1 MTRAENDQTCQPLE
15 HLLALGTRQLADAG
29 IEGPR
34 RESRLL
40 LTYALGLT
48 PEQMLSRSPRDL
60 VPEQPFLTYLA
71 RRVAREPMAFI
82 TGMQGFWTLDLAV
95 SPATLVPRG
104 DSETLL
110 SCLLDYCPD
119 TQSPKAMLDLGTG
132 TGCLLLA
139 ALSDYPHAWGI
150 GVDINPEAALLAQ
163 GNAVRCGLADR
174 AVFLAGVW
182 DNALHGQ
189 RFDVVLSNP
198 PYIPTA
204 DLAGLMPEVRLHE
217 PAAALDGGEDGME
230 AYRVLCDR
238 IPHLLTP
245 DGVAIFEIGIGQGD
259 DLRVVAAEAGLDVL
273 EIRADLGDVPRAAVL
288 RVCREKSA

>member
-1 MTRAENDQTCQPLE
+1 MTRAENDQTCQPLDS
-15 HLLALGTRQLADAG
+15 LLALGTRHLAEAG

-34 RESRLL
+34 REARLL

-71 RRVAREPMAFI
+71 RRAAREPMAFI
-82 TGMQGFWTLDLAV
+82 TGSQGFWTLDLAV

-119 TQSPKAMLDLGTG
+119 TQSRKAMLDLGTG

-139 ALSDYPHAWGI
+139 ALAEYPQAWGI
-150 GVDINPEAALLAQ
+150 GVDINPAAAVLAQ
-163 GNAVRCGLADR
+163 ENAVRCGLADR
-174 AVFLAGVW
+174 AMFMAGVW

-204 DLAGLMPEVRLHE
+204 DLAALMPEVRVHE
-217 PAAALDGGEDGME
+217 PVAALDGGADGME
-230 AYRVLCDR
+230 AYRVLCAR
-238 IPHLLTP
+238 MPHLLAP
-245 DGVAIFEIGIGQGD
+245 GGVAIFEIGVGQGD
-259 DLRVVAAEAGLDVL
+259 DLRAVAVKAGLDVV
-273 EIRADLGDVPRAAVL
+273 EIRSDFGDVPRAAVL
-288 RVCREKSA
+288 RVCRETGA

>member
-1 MTRAENDQTCQPLE
+1 MTRAENNQTGQTLE
-15 HLLALGTRQLADAG
+15 QLLALGTRQLAEAG
-29 IEGPR
+29 IEAPR
-34 RESRLL
+34 REARLL

-60 VPEQPFLTYLA
+60 VPEQPFLAYLA
-71 RRVAREPMAFI
+71 RRAAREPMAFI
-82 TGMQGFWTLDLAV
+82 TGSKGFWTLDLAV

-110 SCLLDYCPD
+110 SCLLDYCPK

-139 ALSDYPHAWGI
+139 ALAEYPRSWGI
-150 GVDINPEAALLAQ
+150 GVDINPDAAVLAQ
-163 GNAVRCGLADR
+163 ENARRCGLADR
-174 AVFLAGVW
+174 ALFMAGVW

-204 DLAGLMPEVRLHE
+204 DLAELMPEVRLHE
-217 PAAALDGGEDGME
+217 PLAALDGGDDGME
-230 AYRVLCDR
+230 AYRVLCAR
-238 IPHLLTP
+238 MPHVLAQ

-259 DLRVVAAEAGLDVL
+259 DLLAVAAEAGLEVL
-273 EIRADLGDVPRAAVL
+273 EIRSDFGDVPRAAVL
-288 RVCREKSA
+288 RVCRETSA